1 MINSTGS
8 DVIIIGGGLA
18 GLALSIL
25 LAQQH
30 RMVTVFEKDDYPRH
44 KVCGEYIS
52 MESFPFLEQL
62 GIPLSDMQLPVISK
76 LLLTDVHGN
85 EMFTD
90 LPQGGFGIS
99 RYMLD
104 DLLAK
109 RAVACGVVLNVKTR
123 VDDVLFDGDTFT
135 VLADGKKYSAKI
147 VCGAWGKRANMDVK
161 WHRPFIIE
169 KQKGLDNY
177 IGVKYHVRL
186 PWADNLIAMHN
197 FNGGYCGI
205 SRIEDEKCCLCYLT
219 TAATLKQ
226 NGNDIAEMERN
237 VLMKNPALGKIFS
250 EAEFLYDAP
259 VTISQISFRK
269 KGTVLNHVL
278 LLGDAAGMITP
289 LCGNGMSIALHTA
302 KIAFRA
308 VDNFFVSGNR
318 KQMEYVYNKEWCKNF
333 YFRIFAGR
341 VLQRIFEK
349 QLAGNMFLSIFKKL
363 GFLHQPVINLTSGRP
378 F

>member
-1 MINSTGS
+1 MMNSTGS
-8 DVIIIGGGLA
+8 DIVIIGGGLA

-30 RMVTVFEKDDYPRH
+30 HMVTVFEKDDYPRH

-62 GIPLSDMQLPVISK
+62 GILLSDMKLPVINK

-85 EMFTD
+85 GMFTD

-123 VDDVLFDGDTFT
+123 VDNVLFDGDGFT
-135 VLADGKKYSAKI
+135 VLAAARQYTAKI

-161 WHRPFIIE
+161 WHRSFIKE

-186 PWADNLIAMHN
+186 PWTDNLIALHN

-205 SRIEDEKCCLCYLT
+205 SRIEDDKCCLCYLT
-219 TAATLKQ
+219 TAANLKQ

-250 EAEFLYDAP
+250 EAEFLYDTP

-269 KGTVLNHVL
+269 KDTVLNHVL

-302 KIAFRA
+302 KIAFEA
-308 VDNFFVSGNR
+308 VDNFFISGSR
-318 KQMEYVYNKEWCKNF
+318 KQMEYVYNKEWCKKF

-341 VLQRIFEK
+341 ILQRIFEK

-363 GFLHQPVINLTSGRP
+363 TFLHQPVIKLTSGRP